1 MDYKALVAQRI
12 KEHVD
17 LELDLIERLI
27 ELPPRPEMGDFA
39 FPCFQLSKALRKAP
53 VMIAQE
59 LKSKINIE
67 GFEKVENLGPYLN
80 FFMDKSLFVKETV
93 EKVLAE
99 GEKYGSS
106 KIGEGKNVVV
116 EYSSPNIAKNF
127 HVGHLTTTV
136 IGNSLYRLMNFEGY
150 NAIGINHLGDWGTQ
164 YGRLIA
170 AYHRWVDKEA
180 LHQNAIRELER
191 LYVKFY
197 DEAEKNPEL
206 EDISRKHFKNLEDG
220 CEEEVRLWNEFKELS
235 LKEFKRVYDMLN
247 VSFDSYAG
255 ESFYSDKMEAV
266 VEEIDQKGLLVESN
280 GAKVVMLDEYNMP
293 PCIIKKSDGAT
304 IYATRDL
311 AAAFYR
317 KKTYDFYKNIYVV
330 GTSQALHFKQV
341 FTTIKLMGHDWADDC
356 KHVGFGLVK
365 FAEGKFST
373 RSGNA
378 VYLEELLNE
387 SVIKAL
393 EVINE
398 KNPNLENKEEV
409 AKKIG
414 IGSIVFTYLKNN
426 REKDIIFDWKEMLNF
441 EGETGPYAQYTY
453 ARGKSILRKAGEVS
467 GSVDYSKITSPE
479 EFELVKL
486 ISRLQDAILAAIDKL
501 EPSILTRHVVE
512 IAKAFNKFYNA
523 HSIMNAPEVEVKN
536 TRLKLVEATCQAVKN
551 GLSLIGLEV
560 VEKM

>member
-53 VMIAQE
+53 VMIALE
-59 LKSKINIE
+59 LQGKINKE
-67 GFEKVENLGPYLN
+67 GFEKIENLGPYLN
-80 FFMDKSLFVKETV
+80 FFMDKSVFVKNTV
-93 EKVLAE
+93 EQVLLE
-99 GEKYGSS
+99 GDKYGSS
-106 KIGEGKNVVV
+106 TIGEGKNVVV

-150 NAIGINHLGDWGTQ
+150 KAIGINHLGDWGTQ

-220 CEEEVRLWNEFKELS
+220 CEEEVKLWNEFKELS
-235 LKEFKRVYDMLN
+235 LKEFKRVYDKLN

-280 GAKVVMLDEYNMP
+280 GAKVVMLEEYNMP

-317 KKTYDFYKNIYVV
+317 KKTYDFYNNIYVV
-330 GTSQALHFKQV
+330 GSSQSLHFKQV

-365 FAEGKFST
+365 FADGKFST

-378 VYLEELLNE
+378 IYLEELLDE
-387 SVIKAL
+387 AVVKAL

-467 GSVDYSKITSPE
+467 GNANFSKITSPE
-479 EFELVKL
+479 EFELVKN
-486 ISRLQDAILAAIDKL
+486 IGRLQDAILAAIDKL
-501 EPSILTRHVVE
+501 EPSILTRHVIE

-523 HSIMNAPEVEVKN
+523 HGILNAEDVEVKN
-536 TRLKLVEATCQAVKN
+536 ARLKLVEATCQAVKN
-551 GLSLIGLEV
+551 GLNLIGLEV